1 MMSGSITGK
10 CQLIQSPEARAWQ
23 AAQAATSGGTAQ
35 GAFAMKERGGPVAQW
50 QCSIERYR
58 IPIEG
63 GNVHCWNEKEKRFSA
78 SSLEP

>member
-1 MMSGSITGK
+1 
-10 CQLIQSPEARAWQ
+10 
-23 AAQAATSGGTAQ
+23 
-35 GAFAMKERGGPVAQW
+35 MKERGGPVAQW